1 MSFSVYVHWPFC
13 LSKCPYCDFNS
24 HVASV
29 SDYDIWHQ
37 SFKTALLYHK
47 NHFKTDRVD
56 TIFFG
61 GGTPSLMPPWLV
73 EKILLDIDA
82 IFGFADDIEIT
93 LEANPTSVEA
103 QKFIDYKQ
111 AGVNR
116 LSMGIQALNDAD
128 LRALGRTHSVSDA
141 MCAFE
146 TAKSVF
152 NNVSFD
158 LIYARQNQTLSAWEK
173 ELHYAMT
180 LAIDHISLYQLT
192 IEEGTMFANW
202 YKRGKITVP
211 NDEICEEMYFM
222 TSDILAS
229 YGYDHYEISNFAK
242 PNKQARHNLAY
253 WKYQPYLGIGA
264 GSHGRVF
271 KNDGTLYATVAE
283 KMPQNWLNI
292 VSKNDDAGFVSCDV
306 VPESEQ
312 ILEYVLMGL
321 RLSTGIDLTRYPNLQ
336 MNKNKL
342 LSYRQMGLLDYNDT
356 HLWLTQRGRPVMNSI
371 LADIL

>member
-24 HVASV
+24 HVAAV
-29 SDYDIWHQ
+29 SDYNIWHQ

-47 NHFKTDRVD
+47 NHFRTDKVD
-56 TIFFG
+56 TVFFG
-61 GGTPSLMPPWLV
+61 GGTPSLMPPLLI
-73 EKILLDIDA
+73 EKILRDIQD
-82 IFGFADDIEIT
+82 IFEFAGDIEIT

-128 LRALGRTHSVSDA
+128 LKVLGRTHSVSDA

-192 IEEGTMFANW
+192 IEEGTIFANW

-211 NDEICEEMYFM
+211 SDELCEEMYFM
-222 TSDILAS
+222 TSDILTS

-242 PNKQARHNLAY
+242 PKKQARHNLAY
-253 WKYQPYLGIGA
+253 WNYRSYLGIGA

-292 VSKNDDAGFVSCDV
+292 VSKNHDAGFVSCDV

-321 RLSTGIDLTRYPNLQ
+321 RLSIGIDLTRYSNLQ
-336 MNKNKL
+336 LNKNKL
-342 LSYRQMGLLDYNDT
+342 LSYKQMGLLDYNDT

>member
-82 IFGFADDIEIT
+82 LFGFADDIEIT

-211 NDEICEEMYFM
+211 NDELCEEMYFM

-253 WKYQPYLGIGA
+253 WNYRSYLGIGA

-292 VSKNDDAGFVSCDV
+292 ISKNDDAGFVSCDV

-336 MNKNKL
+336 LNKDKL
-342 LSYRQMGLLDYNDT
+342 FSYRQMGLLDYNDT